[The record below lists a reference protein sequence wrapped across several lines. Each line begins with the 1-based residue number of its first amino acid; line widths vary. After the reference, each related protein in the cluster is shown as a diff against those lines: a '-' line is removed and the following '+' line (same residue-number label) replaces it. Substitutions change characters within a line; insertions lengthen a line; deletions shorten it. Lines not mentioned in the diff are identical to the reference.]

1 MLTITQVHYIRKLY
15 YEKGKNYA
23 EIARATGHNHRT
35 IKKYIEKTDFRET
48 PRKVK
53 RTNRSDYLRSHI
65 RECLQAYQELKKKHR
80 LHKAESIHRY
90 LVEEKGIEVTI
101 SKRRFRTLVAEERAA
116 LQEDGEVYLD
126 LEHPG
131 GEAQLDFGEI
141 ILENQGEMVKKHELV
156 LSFPAS
162 NGGYVQITESEQSEA
177 LFEAMTAI
185 FHHLG
190 RVPRKIW
197 FDRMSTAALRKKDEE
212 GHVRMSERLTRFA
225 THHGFEAVFCN
236 PASGHEKGSVEN
248 KVGYYRRNFINLRRE
263 GQDLDAMNKA
273 LLSACD
279 KDHERE
285 HYRKKKRI
293 ATLLEE
299 EKGLMN
305 PLNPIPLDMNRWEK
319 RRVDKYGHICF
330 EGNSYS
336 VHPRFVKNWVN
347 LRVGARELVILD
359 KEHEEIVRHR
369 RDYKKGRTFTHWQD
383 FMDTICQRPRAL
395 KYSAIYRLFPQ
406 NWQDY
411 LENASKEETKASL
424 AFLKHCLLHHD
435 LHTAEEV
442 LAENTK
448 EGGRNSEALW
458 TTLYRRQEE
467 RALYE
472 STSSPENPPRMPAYE
487 TDLGHYDVLMARA
500 NHES

>member
-1 MLTITQVHYIRKLY
+1 VLTITQVHYIRKLY

-35 IKKYIEKTDFRET
+35 IKKYIEKTDFTET
-48 PRKVK
+48 PKKGK
-53 RTNRSDYLRSHI
+53 RANRSDHLRSHI
-65 RECLQAYQELKKKHR
+65 RECLQAYRDLKKKHR

-90 LVEEKGIEVTI
+90 LVEEKGIEITI
-101 SKRRFRTLVAEERAA
+101 SKRRFRTLVAEEKEA
-116 LQEDGEVYLD
+116 LQEGDKVYLD

-131 GEAQLDFGEI
+131 GEAQIDFGEI
-141 ILENQGEMVKKHELV
+141 ILEDRGERVEKHELV

-162 NGGYVQITESEQSEA
+162 NAGYVQITESEQSES

-212 GHVRMSERLTRFA
+212 GNVRMGERLTRFA

-236 PASGHEKGSVEN
+236 PDAGHEKGSVEN

-263 GQDLDAMNKA
+263 YKDLDAMNRA
-273 LLSACD
+273 LLTACD

-285 HYRKKKRI
+285 HYRKKKPI
-293 ATLLEE
+293 TTLLEE

-305 PLNPIPLDMNRWEK
+305 PLNSVPLDMSRFEK
-319 RRVDKYGHICF
+319 RRVDKHGHIRF
-330 EGNSYS
+330 ENNDYS
-336 VHPRFVKNWVN
+336 VHPRFVQTWVN

-369 RDYKKGRTFTHWQD
+369 RDYKKGRRFTHWQD
-383 FMDTICQRPRAL
+383 FMDTLCQRPRAL
-395 KYSAIYRLFPQ
+395 KYSAIYQLFPP
-406 NWQDY
+406 NWQDH
-411 LENASKEETKASL
+411 LENAAKEETKAAL
-424 AFLKHCLLHHD
+424 VFLKHCLIHHD
-435 LHTAEEV
+435 FRTAEAV
-442 LAENTK
+442 LEENTK
-448 EGGRNSEALW
+448 KGVRGSEALW

-467 RALYE
+467 NALYE
-472 STSSPENPPRMPAYE
+472 ATSSPENTPRLPTYE
-487 TDLGHYDVLMARA
+487 TDLDHYDVLMAGA
-500 NHES
+500 THES